1 MSRGAPRSR
10 LLVIDGVRAGSIGL
24 RSRRMRTV
32 LTALGIAIGIAA
44 MVAVVGI
51 SASSRAD
58 LLADIDALGTD
69 MLRVAPGQTMFGD
82 STTLPESARDTARR
96 IGPVRQASG
105 VTYVS
110 AAVRRSPFIDD
121 SVTGGISLAATDTDV
136 LDAVSGRLAAGRF
149 LDDASE
155 VAPVV
160 VLGADAASR
169 LGITDLSSHPMVWVT
184 ATGPRGGTVQTWLQV
199 VGILERA
206 PLAPELDSAALV
218 SYGVAGDL
226 FGTERS
232 ASLLYVRSDSAR
244 VEAVREV
251 LARSVNPEA
260 PNEVDVARP
269 SDALEAR
276 ARTDAA
282 LRNLLVGLGAVA
294 LLVGGVGITNVMVIG
309 VLERRSEI
317 GVRRALGAT
326 RVHIAVQF
334 LLEALL
340 LSLLG
345 GVCGALLGG
354 VVTTIYARAR
364 DWTVD
369 VPAAPLALGVLV
381 ALAVGLLAGVSPAI
395 RAARLDPAESIRPT

>member
-1 MSRGAPRSR
+1 MRSR
-10 LLVIDGVRAGSIGL
+10 MQLADGVRVGSIGL
-24 RSRRMRTV
+24 RSRRMRTM

-58 LLADIDALGTD
+58 LIADIDALGTD

-82 STTLPESARDTARR
+82 SSTLPASARDTAGR
-96 IGPVRQASG
+96 IGPVTQASG
-105 VTYVS
+105 MTYV
-110 AAVRRSPFIDD
+110 AGAVRRSPFIDD
-121 SVTGGISLAATDTDV
+121 SVTGGIAVVAADTDLLAAASASV
-136 LDAVSGRLAAGRF
+136 QEGRF
-149 LDDASE
+149 LNDASE
-155 VAPVV
+155 VAPTV
-160 VLGADAASR
+160 VLGWDAAKR
-169 LGITDLSSHPMVWVT
+169 LGIWSLDGDPMVWIT
-184 ATGPRGGTVQTWLQV
+184 GTGASGGATGQWFQV
-199 VGILERA
+199 VGILARA
-206 PLAPELDSAALV
+206 PLAPELDSAAMI
-218 SYGVAGDL
+218 SYGVAGEI
-226 FGTERS
+226 FGTQRS
-232 ASLLYVRSDSAR
+232 PNLLYVRTDPDR
-244 VEAVREV
+244 VEAVRDV

-294 LLVGGVGITNVMVIG
+294 LLVGGVGITNVMVIS

-326 RVHIAVQF
+326 RSHIAVQF

-345 GVCGALLGG
+345 GLGG
-354 VVTTIYARAR
+354 AVLGGAVTGLYAQSRGWR
-364 DWTVD
+364 VD
-369 VPAAPLALGVLV
+369 VPIGPLLLGVAV
-381 ALAVGLLAGVSPAI
+381 ALVVGLFAGVSPAI
-395 RAARLDPAESIRPT
+395 RAARLDPAESIRPA